1 MEKLCEMIER
11 STEQTFGLLCT
22 FLNGNDIMSLR
33 ENQVTPKEAFGFPGS
48 LTGKYPAKQDEEH
61 EVRIFE

>member
-1 MEKLCEMIER
+1 MDMKRNKNTEK
-11 STEQTFGLLCT
+11 TFGLLCT

-33 ENQVTPKEAFGFPGS
+33 ENQATPKEAFGFPGS
-48 LTGKYPAKQDEEH
+48 LTSKYPAKQDEEH